1 MCLYKSQILF
11 FQIMQIERIFILP
24 VGLPVRNTT
33 RHALLMATRS
43 FTPSQAS
50 SKWFPGIHL
59 LFQKLSDVDQM
70 TDSDKIYSIFSD
82 REVDKFDAIREI
94 REEMRRHMTDLIVA
108 IHKAAIHLNE
118 FHVF

>member
-1 MCLYKSQILF
+1 
-11 FQIMQIERIFILP
+11 MQLERIFLLP
-24 VGLPVRNTT
+24 VGLPVRNST
-33 RHALLMATRS
+33 RHALMATRS
-43 FTPSQAS
+43 FTSTQES

-59 LFQKLSDVDQM
+59 LFQKLSDLDHI
-70 TDSDKIYSIFSD
+70 TDSEKIYSTFSN

-94 REEMRRHMTDLIVA
+94 REEMRRHMTDLIVV